1 MKRDIGE
8 TMQAIAVV
16 LLAVVLVGYVYWG
29 LFA

>member
-8 TMQAIAVV
+8 TMQAIAGF
-16 LLAVVLVGYVYWG
+16 LLAVVLVGYVYLG

>member
-8 TMQAIAVV
+8 TMQAIAAL

>member
-8 TMQAIAVV
+8 TMQAIAVC
-16 LLAVVLVGYVYWG
+16 LLAVVIVGYVYLG

>member
-8 TMQAIAVV
+8 TMQAIAGV
-16 LLAVVLVGYVYWG
+16 LLAVVLVGYIYFG

>member
-8 TMQAIAVV
+8 TMQVIAGV
-16 LLAVVLVGYVYWG
+16 LLAVVLVGYVYLG